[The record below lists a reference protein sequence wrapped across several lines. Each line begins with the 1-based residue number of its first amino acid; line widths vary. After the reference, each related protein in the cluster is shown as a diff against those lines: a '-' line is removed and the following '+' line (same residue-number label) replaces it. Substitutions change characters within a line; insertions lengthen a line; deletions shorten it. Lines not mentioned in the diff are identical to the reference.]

1 MRRYS
6 RSEED
11 TIRARA
17 LIVEWERSGLLQPSQ
32 KQHLEATLQIDLKQT
47 NLPFR
52 GMLFLF
58 GVIIAVA
65 LLWFIAEAFSLRDD
79 FSMGIACFGM
89 ATTCFAVGDALVRR
103 SRLYRFGIEEALLCT
118 AVVLLGVSAAL
129 MLTNQK
135 AFVAVAVSAAA
146 GVALFQMFGFV
157 YAAIAST
164 ICAAMLPFT
173 INLSGEVQR
182 LLAAAMFIAVLL
194 VLRPLRLL
202 WNDDFPGDDYALI
215 QASSLV
221 GAYGVLNL
229 HWSSVPMYFRSSGD
243 GGWFYW
249 LTYLAI
255 WILPVVGLW
264 LSIPTKDR
272 PLMNVSGALLLVTL
286 ITNKPYWGM
295 TRHPWDPIL
304 LGVLLIV
311 VVLTIKRWLSKGV
324 NRERFGFTADRLLD
338 GDKKVLDFVAT
349 ASAAFQ
355 PIRPVAENPEGYK
368 PGGGRSGGAG
378 ATGTF

>member
-1 MRRYS
+1 L
-6 RSEED
+6 EE
-11 TIRARA
+11 
-17 LIVEWERSGLLQPSQ
+17 GLQV
-32 KQHLEATLQIDLKQT
+32 DLKRT

-52 GMLFLF
+52 GVLFLF

-65 LLWFIAEAFSLRDD
+65 LLWFIVEAFQLHDD
-79 FSMGIACFGM
+79 FSMAVVCFGM
-89 ATTCFAVGDALVRR
+89 ATTCFAVGDALIRR

-118 AVVLLGVSAAL
+118 AVVLLGVTAAL
-129 MLTNQK
+129 LLTSQK

-146 GVALFQMFGFV
+146 GFALFQMFGFV
-157 YAAIAST
+157 YAAVAST

-173 INLSGEVQR
+173 ISLSGEVQR
-182 LLAAAMFIAVLL
+182 LLAAATFLTVVL
-194 VLRPLRLL
+194 VVRPARLL
-202 WNDDFPGDDYALI
+202 WSDEFPGDDYALI

-221 GAYGVLNL
+221 GAYAVLNL
-229 HWSSVPMYFRSSGD
+229 NWSSVLMHFRSPGES
-243 GGWFYW
+243 GWFYW

-255 WILPVVGLW
+255 WILPVAGLR

-286 ITNKPYWGM
+286 ITNKPYLGM

-304 LGVLLIV
+304 LGVLLIAAA
-311 VVLTIKRWLSKGV
+311 LTIKRWLSKGA
-324 NRERFGFTADRLLD
+324 NRERSGFTADRLLD

-355 PIRPVAENPEGYK
+355 PIQPVAENPEGFK

-378 ATGTF
+378 ATGSF